1 MMEKEILNW
10 SKARLW
16 SPRHNCTEEEK
27 LEEECA
33 GWECEWKK
41 RRQRN

>member
-1 MMEKEILNW
+1 MGKEFLNW

-16 SPRHNCTEEEK
+16 SPGHNFSEEEK
-27 LEEECA
+27 LEEEWA